1 MTKSSVDRK
10 RSKYGEKYSLRF
22 HKRLKTY
29 DLSCNDETPH
39 LIAKFVETDGDLA
52 MRLFE
57 RLESNYKENE
67 QLKIKLEDITL
78 EMEYAKESNEDAHY
92 ELYKLKKENEQLKQ
106 RIKSRLHYYRELNN
120 NFDKNDGF
128 TYNVV
133 KRIVEDLEDILR

>member
-22 HKRLKTY
+22 HKKLKTY
-29 DLSCNDETPH
+29 DLSCNDEIPH

-67 QLKIKLEDITL
+67 QLR
-78 EMEYAKESNEDAHY
+78 
-92 ELYKLKKENEQLKQ
+92 KENQELILILKQ
-106 RIKSRLHYYRELNN
+106 HEFAEKE
-120 NFDKNDGF
+120 GF
-128 TYNVV
+128 
-133 KRIVEDLEDILR
+133 E

>member
-29 DLSCNDETPH
+29 DLTCNDEIPH

-67 QLKIKLEDITL
+67 QLKLICKDHRNHANDFKADCVRLE
-78 EMEYAKESNEDAHY
+78 
-92 ELYKLKKENEQLKQ
+92 KENEQLKH
-106 RIKSRLHYYRELNN
+106 RIKKLQNDLDNYSEIFDELNGLVDEN
-120 NFDKNDGF
+120 ENLKSKVDAITNPPI
-128 TYNVV
+128 N
-133 KRIVEDLEDILR
+133 IL

>member
-22 HKRLKTY
+22 HKQLKTY
-29 DLSCNDETPH
+29 DLTCIDETPH

-67 QLKIKLEDITL
+67 QLKQRCKELRNDLIDHSALINMLEKARGVDIEDMIWNTMDYKIQT
-78 EMEYAKESNEDAHY
+78 EFDDDFADYREDA
-92 ELYKLKKENEQLKQ
+92 K
-106 RIKSRLHYYRELNN
+106 RRWRE
-120 NFDKNDGF
+120 
-128 TYNVV
+128 
-133 KRIVEDLEDILR
+133 

>member
-29 DLSCNDETPH
+29 DLTCKDETPH
-39 LIAKFVETDGDLA
+39 LVAKFVETDGDLA

-67 QLKIKLEDITL
+67 
-78 EMEYAKESNEDAHY
+78 
-92 ELYKLKKENEQLKQ
+92 KLKQLLLQ
-106 RIKSRLHYYRELNN
+106 FY
-120 NFDKNDGF
+120 
-128 TYNVV
+128 T
-133 KRIVEDLEDILR
+133 EDEINAEMI

>member
-29 DLSCNDETPH
+29 DLTCNDEIPH

-67 QLKIKLEDITL
+67 ELKQEIETL
-78 EMEYAKESNEDAHY
+78 H
-92 ELYKLKKENEQLKQ
+92 EQLAH
-106 RIKSRLHYYRELNN
+106 I
-120 NFDKNDGF
+120 DGGMF
-128 TYNVV
+128 
-133 KRIVEDLEDILR
+133 E

>member
-29 DLSCNDETPH
+29 DLTCNDETPH

-67 QLKIKLEDITL
+67 QLKLENKRLTDKLNKTAL
-78 EMEYAKESNEDAHY
+78 ELVDECISQGKATEISEMS
-92 ELYKLKKENEQLKQ
+92 
-106 RIKSRLHYYRELNN
+106 YREFLDYRAENG
-120 NFDKNDGF
+120 KPM
-128 TYNVV
+128 
-133 KRIVEDLEDILR
+133 ELQL

>member
-67 QLKIKLEDITL
+67 QLKEENQQYKVLLQDMGFLISDEDVMCIRTEIADKFIKPIC
-78 EMEYAKESNEDAHY
+78 KETG
-92 ELYKLKKENEQLKQ
+92 
-106 RIKSRLHYYRELNN
+106 
-120 NFDKNDGF
+120 FDVDVDCTNGF
-128 TYNVV
+128 TIIP
-133 KRIVEDLEDILR
+133 KGDD